1 MPARTLRQRLTR
13 VLAVSLGATV
23 IIAGGA
29 LIASQSHLLERQ
41 LDASLRAHARSEIET
56 AIDRAD
62 RRAHLHDAPLD
73 VSSSA
78 DETVAL
84 DKYAV
89 LYAEDGSVL
98 AATSSFER
106 RPPQWRR
113 AWIGRSFDLPSP
125 RGTLRAVVL
134 PMGAETDARALLL
147 AVPRAPLDHAT
158 RSQALLALG
167 LLAVAVIM
175 AMALATT
182 LARWL
187 SRDLEAIA
195 RTAREVARG
204 DLDARVGR
212 VGGVAEVRSLAAD
225 LDNMIARL
233 AELVA
238 TKRRFV
244 SDAAHEL
251 RAPLTS
257 LRGELELALRRTRTA
272 DEYRAALARA
282 HEDVLALGA
291 LADDLLALARART
304 DASEAR
310 ASVSEVAR
318 RVEELLHVR
327 AAQQDV
333 TLAWTIGD
341 AHVRCTPRDL
351 ERVMRNLVENAI
363 RHAPSRS
370 TVSISAEEHDE
381 TVNLAVCDE
390 GAGVPI
396 EQSERIFEPF
406 VRLDSARNRDAG
418 GTGLGLAIARELCR
432 AHGGDVS
439 LDVHH
444 PGHGARFVVTLRNA
458 SASAQA

>member
-1 MPARTLRQRLTR
+1 MPSRTLRQRLTR
-13 VLAVSLGATV
+13 VLSTSLGATV
-23 IIAGGA
+23 LIAGGA
-29 LIASQSHLLERQ
+29 LIASQSRLLEHQ

-56 AIDRAD
+56 AIDRPD
-62 RRAHLHDAPLD
+62 RRAHLHEATLD

-89 LYAEDGSVL
+89 LYAADGSAL
-98 AATSSFER
+98 AATSSFEGH
-106 RPPQWRR
+106 PPRWNR
-113 AWIGRSFDLPSP
+113 AWIGHSFDLPSP

-147 AVPRAPLDHAT
+147 AVPRAPLDSAT

-167 LLAVAVIM
+167 LLAVAVLI
-175 AMALATT
+175 ATALAAT

-187 SRDLEAIA
+187 TRDLEAIA

-204 DLDARVGR
+204 DLDARVGT
-212 VGGVAEVRSLAAD
+212 VGGVAEVCSLATD

-257 LRGELELALRRTRTA
+257 LRGELELSLRRPRSA
-272 DEYRAALARA
+272 EEYRESLSRAL
-282 HEDVLALGA
+282 EDVLALAA

-304 DASEAR
+304 DASDTR
-310 ASVSEVAR
+310 ASLSDAAR
-318 RVEELLHVR
+318 RVEELLRER
-327 AAQQDV
+327 ASQREV
-333 TLAWTIGD
+333 TLAWSVGG
-341 AHVRCTPRDL
+341 AHVRCASRDL
-351 ERVMRNLVENAI
+351 ERVLRNLVENAI
-363 RHAPSRS
+363 RHAPTRS
-370 TVSISAEEHDE
+370 TVSIDAEAHDGY
-381 TVNLAVCDE
+381 VSIAVRDV

-396 EQSERIFEPF
+396 EQSERIFDAF

-439 LDVHH
+439 LDTHH
-444 PGHGARFVVTLRNA
+444 EGPGARFVVTLR
-458 SASAQA
+458 SA